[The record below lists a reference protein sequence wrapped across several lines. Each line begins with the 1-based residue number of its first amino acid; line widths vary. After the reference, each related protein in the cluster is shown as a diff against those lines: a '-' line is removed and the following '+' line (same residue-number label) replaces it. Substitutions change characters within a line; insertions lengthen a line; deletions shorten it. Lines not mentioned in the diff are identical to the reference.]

1 MNGSNSPRFSSKEY
15 DHAIVLG
22 YEDGVDITA
31 NSLHPGAIVTNL
43 FRCSSIVSGLV
54 NTVGKLVLKNVQ
66 QGAATTCY
74 VALHPQVKGVS
85 GQYFSDCNI
94 AKPSSQAKDP
104 ELAKKLWE
112 FSMNLV
118 K

>member
-1 MNGSNSPRFSSKEY
+1 MLIIANISLEIPWNTIIARMPFHFLLLKRVFWTSVAEDWLIRLANLCLKMFSRELQQ
-15 DHAIVLG
+15 HAM
-22 YEDGVDITA
+22 
-31 NSLHPGAIVTNL
+31 
-43 FRCSSIVSGLV
+43 
-54 NTVGKLVLKNVQ
+54 
-66 QGAATTCY
+66 